1 MHLLCTYYAN
11 HTMLGATENP
21 EVHPLVGPC
30 LRLLSRW
37 RDRHKGLT
45 VKQYKV
51 YEVRRCLLNKSQL
64 TKHCSVNVCAKEET
78 ERGGR
83 GGGHQE
89 IMTAALI
96 YPAPLLRTR
105 MRLSL
110 PRSPCQTLIFLS
122 ILKLKKLRLSPLL
135 LDFRLESGRMGT

>member
-1 MHLLCTYYAN
+1 M
-11 HTMLGATENP
+11 
-21 EVHPLVGPC
+21 
-30 LRLLSRW
+30 
-37 RDRHKGLT
+37 
-45 VKQYKV
+45 
-51 YEVRRCLLNKSQL
+51 
-64 TKHCSVNVCAKEET
+64 
-78 ERGGR
+78 GG